1 MAEAK
6 DSKSKKSDEKEP
18 EVRLSGTGRPLG
30 PHEGDPKAAAEAN
43 LTDQVR
49 KQRQADAQLA
59 KVEDED
65 PLVAPVVED
74 VFDAPATADAPAY
87 EGGDA
92 KK

>member
-30 PHEGDPKAAAEAN
+30 PHEGDPKAAAEAATN
-43 LTDQVR
+43 ASVPAGAVEPDEAEPGQPIVDPSP
-49 KQRQADAQLA
+49 ADSPENQTE
-59 KVEDED
+59 VDED
-65 PLVAPVVED
+65 AD
-74 VFDAPATADAPAY
+74 KDAD
-87 EGGDA
+87 